1 MGAAHP
7 LRLSKSV
14 SELVG
19 FWVPVHE
26 GALARADPDLWFYVA
41 TDQIIRTN
49 HSTAGHRRASRAF
62 WVSMTTPQILSIAT
76 LIGMM
81 ALFLWGRF
89 RYDVTAILALLAALA
104 LGIVRPED
112 AFKGF
117 SDDIVVIV
125 GSALVI
131 SAAVQ
136 RSGVIERGLRVIG
149 RRVTR
154 VRSQLVVLNASVG
167 IASAL
172 VKNIGA
178 LAMLMP
184 ASFQMAKK
192 NDASPS
198 VFLMPMSFAALLGGL
213 MTLVGTSPN
222 IIVSRVREDM
232 TGETFGMFDYT
243 PVGLGLFVMG
253 LIYLRFGYRLI
264 PRDRRAAATMG
275 EALDIRGYV
284 TEVVL
289 PTGSPA
295 IGEAVQAFLDRHENE
310 VTITQILRA
319 GLRSAP
325 VAKTVLRED
334 DTLILGGEPDALE
347 RVIASDRLAY
357 EGEEREKAKER
368 REKENGSATS
378 EVGVI
383 EAVVNLG
390 SRLEGQSA
398 GRLLLQHRFGVNL
411 VAISRRGERLSRR
424 LANTT
429 LRAGD
434 VVVLQGVLDTMPDK
448 LRELGCLPL
457 AERDLRLGSKRAT
470 WLPISILA
478 GAMLL
483 TALGWVPVA
492 VAFFAAAG
500 LVMATGA
507 ISPREAY
514 DNVEWPILIMLG
526 ALIPVS
532 DTLRTTGASDLIA
545 TTLAQVATALPAW
558 GAVALIL
565 AAAMA
570 VTPFLNNAATVL
582 VMAPIAAQFAG
593 DLGYRPEAFLMA
605 TAVGA
610 GSDFLTPIGHQCNTL
625 VLGPGGYRFGD
636 YARLGAPLSVL
647 VLTVGTPLIL
657 LFWPLQ

>member
-1 MGAAHP
+1 
-7 LRLSKSV
+7 
-14 SELVG
+14 
-19 FWVPVHE
+19 
-26 GALARADPDLWFYVA
+26 
-41 TDQIIRTN
+41 
-49 HSTAGHRRASRAF
+49 
-62 WVSMTTPQILSIAT
+62 MTTPQLLSIAT
-76 LIGMM
+76 LVGMM

-136 RSGVIERGLRVIG
+136 RSGVIERGLRVVG

-154 VRSQLVVLNASVG
+154 VRSQLVVLITSVG

-184 ASFQMAKK
+184 ASFQMARK

-213 MTLVGTSPN
+213 MTLIGTSPN
-222 IIVSRVREDM
+222 IIVSRVREEM
-232 TGETFGMFDYT
+232 TGEPFGMFDYT
-243 PVGLGLFVMG
+243 PVGVGLFVMG
-253 LIYLRFGYRLI
+253 LIYLRFAYRLI
-264 PRDRRAAATMG
+264 PRDRRAAPTMG

-295 IGEAVQAFLDRHENE
+295 IGETVQAFLDRHENE
-310 VTITQILRA
+310 VTITQMLRG

-325 VAKTVLRED
+325 VAETVLREA

-347 RVIASDRLAY
+347 RVIAGDRLAY

-368 REKENGSATS
+368 REKENGGTTA

-383 EAVVNLG
+383 EAVVNLD

-398 GRLLLQHRFGVNL
+398 GRLRLQHRFGVNL

-434 VVVLQGVLDTMPDK
+434 VIVLQGVLETMPEK

-457 AERDLRLGSKRAT
+457 AERELRLGSKRAT
-470 WLPISILA
+470 WLPIPILA
-478 GAMLL
+478 AAMLS

-545 TTLAQVATALPAW
+545 TALAQVATTLPAW

-593 DLGYRPEAFLMA
+593 DLGHRPEAFLMA
-605 TAVGA
+605 TAIGA
-610 GSDFLTPIGHQCNTL
+610 GCDFLTPIGHQCNTL

-636 YARLGAPLSVL
+636 YARLGAPLSLL
-647 VLTVGTPLIL
+647 VLAVGTPLIL

>member
-1 MGAAHP
+1 
-7 LRLSKSV
+7 
-14 SELVG
+14 
-19 FWVPVHE
+19 
-26 GALARADPDLWFYVA
+26 
-41 TDQIIRTN
+41 
-49 HSTAGHRRASRAF
+49 
-62 WVSMTTPQILSIAT
+62 MTLPQILSIAT
-76 LIGMM
+76 LVGMM
-81 ALFLWGRF
+81 ALFIWGRF
-89 RYDVTAILALLAALA
+89 RYDVTAIVALLAALL
-104 LGIVRPED
+104 LGIVAPAD

-136 RSGVIERGLRVIG
+136 RSGVVERALRRIG

-154 VRSQLVVLNASVG
+154 VRSQLLVLAGSVG
-167 IASAL
+167 VASAL

-222 IIVSRVREDM
+222 IIVSRAREQM
-232 TGETFGMFDYT
+232 TGEPFGMFDYT
-243 PVGLGLFVMG
+243 PVGFCLFVVG
-253 LIYLRFGYRLI
+253 LVYLRFAYRLI
-264 PRDRRAAATMG
+264 PRDRRAASTMG
-275 EALDIRGYV
+275 EALDITGYV

-289 PTGSPA
+289 PAGSPA
-295 IGEAVQAFLDRHENE
+295 VGETVQAFLDRHEGE
-310 VTITQILRA
+310 VTITQMLRA
-319 GLRSAP
+319 GMRSAP
-325 VAKTVLRED
+325 QPETDLRED
-334 DTLILGGEPDALE
+334 DTLILGGQPDALE
-347 RVIASDRLAY
+347 RVIAGDRLVY
-357 EGEEREKAKER
+357 EGEEREKSQER
-368 REKENGSATS
+368 RDKEQGGSPG

-383 EAVVNLG
+383 EAVVNVG
-390 SRLEGQSA
+390 SRLEGQTA
-398 GRLLLQHRFGVNL
+398 GRLNLQRMFGVNL
-411 VAISRRGERLSRR
+411 IAISRRGERLSRR
-424 LANTT
+424 LANTA

-434 VVVLQGVLDTMPDK
+434 VVVLQGTLDTMPDR

-478 GAMLL
+478 VAMVL
-483 TALGWVPVA
+483 TAMGWVPVA

-500 LVMATGA
+500 MVMATGA

-532 DTLRTTGASDLIA
+532 DSLRTTGTSDVIA
-545 TTLAQVATALPAW
+545 TGLAQFATTLPAW

-610 GSDFLTPIGHQCNTL
+610 GCDFLTPIGHQCNTL

-647 VLTVGTPLIL
+647 VLLLGTPLIL
-657 LFWPLQ
+657 FFWPLT